1 MAETTTGSSYFL
13 FIWIGLLLVMMYFL
27 SIRPQQQEQRRRAE
41 MLRNLSPGDKIVSEG
56 GLVGVITKVEDNVVK
71 VRVAEKTEVEI
82 WKTKVAR
89 VLKE

>member
-41 MLRNLSPGDKIVSEG
+41 MLRNLNPGDKIVSEG

-82 WKTKVAR
+82 WKTRVAR

>member
-1 MAETTTGSSYFL
+1 MAETTTGSSYF
-13 FIWIGLLLVMMYFL
+13 FYIWLGLLAVMIYFM

-41 MLRNLSPGDKIVSEG
+41 MLRSLNPGDKVISEG
-56 GLVGVITKVEDNVVK
+56 GLVGVITKVEDNIVR

>member
-1 MAETTTGSSYFL
+1 
-13 FIWIGLLLVMMYFL
+13 MMYFL

-41 MLRNLSPGDKIVSEG
+41 MLRNLHPGDKIVSEG
-56 GLVGVITKVEDNVVK
+56 GLVGVITKVEDNVVR